1 MIRKVTTL
9 VLLSCFV
16 FSESSD
22 NIINQENSKLNIS
35 DNGNASPKPKGPA
48 YADSRNSYF
57 SYFLVDS
64 SKNGYGG
71 FLETNSPLAY
81 TFDETND
88 GDAAGWVVVYR
99 QSPTPCN
106 APGDAAS
113 CPETAGFLGVAKSDE
128 YMENWVVSTR
138 INTAYPEG
146 QTYTYTTNGSG
157 AQLPTPDGAPGARY
171 PSATVSSYYNKP
183 TPVWNEYAGPAYG
196 GGDYGGVPMYTFDY
210 FSVGYPSSNYQPIK
224 HLNEGCGDG
233 WGPGQTGSPCDPPDL
248 WNGNVQMIDGYDNN
262 GNPKAYLLA
271 AYTSWAGSSYPRY
284 MIRSLAV
291 AQNGLIQPEAP
302 VFWQADSAD
311 VDDTDACIWYEC
323 TGYTGAPDFHI
334 NREGTGYMAV
344 TSYSANSDT
353 EEPASHTLFFKKT
366 EDYGA
371 SWTDDEGLMNSGY
384 HYISDAVLDELS
396 DSLLT
401 LWSSNP
407 ELYPDKPW
415 YPWAMCDSLN
425 SSGEVISYSCGDTI
439 NFSDDDANFFYTKG
453 LFLGYSYDVMT
464 DNRGGLHFAASTGL
478 YLCKDENFGCVDSDG
493 FGGADSLYLETR
505 FAGAGM
511 YHFYNPNPI
520 EDPDNWTA
528 TMIQDFSDS
537 WGADWGS
544 NGTGTAAN
552 NTLGSDA
559 WFYFYPNIR
568 PSHEEDSDVLWFAAA
583 NMSSAAYNVDSTLYE
598 PRDIDIFMAKSVNL
612 GLSWTEPENV
622 TNTTGSKEIGVHL
635 ANIGNDYE
643 IGVYCQV
650 PNFAVPTAGTAQ
662 MEDYLNYVYVGKYEN
677 DLEHLSADQDDVKEV
692 LPSRFALKQNYP
704 NPFNPVTKISYSIER
719 SSNVALKLYDV
730 RGGLVETLLSKRV
743 NAGNHDYTLDAS
755 NLPSGVYF
763 YTMTVDN
770 VSKTKKLIL
779 MK

>member
-1 MIRKVTTL
+1 MIRKVITL

-16 FSESSD
+16 FSESSE
-22 NIINQENSKLNIS
+22 NISAQENSKLNIS
-35 DNGNASPKPKGPA
+35 NDGSASPKPKGPA
-48 YADSRNSYF
+48 YTNSRNSYF

-81 TFDETND
+81 SYDETDD
-88 GDAAGWVVVYR
+88 GENAGWVAVYR
-99 QSPTPCN
+99 QAPTPCTSS
-106 APGDAAS
+106 S
-113 CPETAGFLGVAKSDE
+113 CPETAGFLGVAKSDA
-128 YMENWVVSTR
+128 YQENWVVSTR

-146 QTYTYTTNGSG
+146 QTYQYTPDGSG
-157 AQLPTPDGAPGARY
+157 ANLPTPDGAPGARY
-171 PSATVSSYYNKP
+171 PSATISSYYNKP
-183 TPVWNEYAGPAYG
+183 TPVWNEYAGAAYG
-196 GGDYGGVPMYTFDY
+196 GGDYGGVPMYTFDF
-210 FSVGYPSSNYQPIK
+210 FSTGNDLTNYQPIK
-224 HLNEGCGDG
+224 HLNDGCGDG
-233 WGPGQTGSPCDPPDL
+233 WGVGQTGSPCDPPDL
-248 WNGNVQMIDGYDNN
+248 WNGNVQMIDGYDDN
-262 GNPKAYLLA
+262 GDPKAYLLA
-271 AYTSWAGSSYPRY
+271 AYTSWAGTTYPRY

-291 AQNGLIQPEAP
+291 AGNGLIQAETPEY
-302 VFWQADSAD
+302 WQADTSD
-311 VDDTDACIWYEC
+311 VDDSGNCVWYEC
-323 TGYTGAPDFHI
+323 TGYTGAPDFHV

-366 EDYGA
+366 EDYGQ
-371 SWTDDEGLMNSGY
+371 SWTEDEGLMNSGY

-401 LWSSNP
+401 LWSSDP
-407 ELYPDKPW
+407 EQYPDKPW
-415 YPWAMCDSLN
+415 YPWATDSDGN
-425 SSGEVISYSCGDTI
+425 VVGDTI
-439 NFSDDDANFFYTKG
+439 NFSDDDADFFYTKG
-453 LFLGYSYDVMT
+453 LFLGYSYDVVT
-464 DNRGGLHFAASTGL
+464 DNRGGLHFAASTGI
-478 YLCKDENFGCVDSDG
+478 YVCKNADGGCEDSDG
-493 FGGADSLYLETR
+493 FAGADSLYLRTD
-505 FAGAGM
+505 FPGAGM
-511 YHFYNPNPI
+511 YHFYNPDPI

-544 NGTGTAAN
+544 NGTATAAN

-568 PSHEEDSDVLWFAAA
+568 PSHEEGSDVMWYAAA

-622 TNTTGSKEIGVHL
+622 TNTTGLKEVGVHL
-635 ANIGNDYE
+635 ANIGSDYE
-643 IGVYCQV
+643 VGVFCQV

-662 MEDYLNYVYVGKYEN
+662 MEDYLNYVYIGKYEN
-677 DLEHLSADQDDVKEV
+677 DLEHLSADQNDDKEV

-704 NPFNPVTKISYSIER
+704 NPFNPVTNISYSIEK
-719 SSNVALKLYDV
+719 SSNVTLKLYDV
-730 RGGLVETLLSKRV
+730 RGGLVQTLLSKRI
-743 NAGNHDYTLDAS
+743 NAGSHDYTLDAS

-763 YTMTVDN
+763 YTMSVNN

>member
-1 MIRKVTTL
+1 MIRKVITL

-22 NIINQENSKLNIS
+22 KIATQESSRLNIS
-35 DNGNASPKPKGPA
+35 DNGSASPKPKGPA
-48 YADSRNSYF
+48 YTNSRNSYF

-81 TFDETND
+81 SYDETDD
-88 GDAAGWVVVYR
+88 GENAGWVAVYR
-99 QSPTPCN
+99 QAPTPCTSS
-106 APGDAAS
+106 S
-113 CPETAGFLGVAKSDE
+113 CPETAGFLGVAKSDA
-128 YMENWVVSTR
+128 YQENWVVSTR

-146 QTYTYTTNGSG
+146 QTYQYTPDGSG
-157 AQLPTPDGAPGARY
+157 ANLPTPDGAPGARY
-171 PSATVSSYYNKP
+171 PSATISSYYNKP
-183 TPVWNEYAGPAYG
+183 TPVWNEYAGAAYG
-196 GGDYGGVPMYTFDY
+196 GGDYGGVPMYTFDF
-210 FSVGYPSSNYQPIK
+210 FSTGNDLTNYQPIK
-224 HLNEGCGDG
+224 HLNDGCGDG
-233 WGPGQTGSPCDPPDL
+233 WGVGQTGSPCNPPDL
-248 WNGNVQMIDGYDNN
+248 WNGNVQMIDGYDDN
-262 GNPKAYLLA
+262 GDPKAYLLA
-271 AYTSWAGSSYPRY
+271 AYTSWAGTTYPRY

-291 AQNGLIQPEAP
+291 AGNGLIQAETPEY
-302 VFWQADSAD
+302 WQADTSD
-311 VDDTDACIWYEC
+311 VDDSGNCIWYEC
-323 TGYTGAPDFHI
+323 TGYTGAPDFHV

-366 EDYGA
+366 EDYGQ
-371 SWTDDEGLMNSGY
+371 SWTEDEGLMNSGY

-401 LWSSNP
+401 LWSSNTD
-407 ELYPDKPW
+407 LYPDKPW

-425 SSGEVISYSCGDTI
+425 DSGEMINYSCGDTI
-439 NFSDDDANFFYTKG
+439 VFSDDEANFFYTKG
-453 LFLGYSYDVMT
+453 LFLGYSYDVVT

-511 YHFYNPNPI
+511 YHFYNPDPM

-544 NGTGTAAN
+544 NGTATAAN

-568 PSHEEDSDVLWFAAA
+568 PSHEEGSDVMWYAAA
-583 NMSSAAYNVDSTLYE
+583 NMSSAAWNADETLYE

-622 TNTTGSKEIGVHL
+622 TNTTGLKEVGVHL
-635 ANIGNDYE
+635 ANIGSDYE
-643 IGVYCQV
+643 VGVFCQV

-677 DLEHLSADQDDVKEV
+677 DLEHLNADQNDDKEV

-704 NPFNPVTKISYSIER
+704 NPFNPVTNISYSIEK
-719 SSNVALKLYDV
+719 SSNVTLKLYDV
-730 RGGLVETLLSKRV
+730 RGGLVQTLLSKRI
-743 NAGNHDYTLDAS
+743 NAGSHDYTLDAS

-763 YTMTVDN
+763 YTMSVNN